1 MSYTQRLVPVFVATF
16 VGIATGAYVFQPL
29 LDQYKVN
36 THGTFRP
43 EDHDLKLQDGVA
55 AAVEPKA
62 QPEARSSDSNK
73 VEDLKA
79 ALAEK
84 LDKKTSSP

>member
-43 EDHDLKLQDGVA
+43 EDHDLKLQEGVA

-62 QPEARSSDSNK
+62 QSEANSVPNK
-73 VEDLKA
+73 VEDLKT

>member
-43 EDHDLKLQDGVA
+43 EDHDLKLQEGVA

-62 QPEARSSDSNK
+62 QSDASSVPNK